1 MPHRPSAFGSSR
13 AGRRAFLGRGIA
25 VAAAGAVPRLAFGQG
40 KQVNVYN
47 WDTYIGETTLDDF
60 TAATGI
66 AVRYDLF
73 ASNEELFAKLRDG
86 RSDYDVIF
94 PSSNYVERM
103 IVAEMIVPLDHARL
117 PNIAN
122 VAERFRSPSFDPGL
136 VHSVPYFWG
145 TQGIGYRKSAADPA
159 PTKWAD
165 MLASDRFKGRIALLN
180 DADIVRAA
188 LKLLGYSLDTR
199 DERQIG
205 EAAAALIEAKPN
217 IKAFA
222 PDTGQDLLL
231 LGEVDLCMEWSGD
244 IQQVMAE
251 DDDLAYVVP
260 EEGALLWV
268 DTMCIA
274 KGAPHL
280 GSAHAFINFIL
291 EGEVHGKIAS
301 EIQYACPNWAAL
313 EHVPRADLE
322 NHAIYPNDAMLGRCE
337 FATYKGEEV
346 EGLYESALTRVLA
359 A

>member
-1 MPHRPSAFGSSR
+1 
-13 AGRRAFLGRGIA
+13 
-25 VAAAGAVPRLAFGQG
+25 
-40 KQVNVYN
+40 
-47 WDTYIGETTLDDF
+47 
-60 TAATGI
+60 
-66 AVRYDLF
+66 
-73 ASNEELFAKLRDG
+73 
-86 RSDYDVIF
+86 
-94 PSSNYVERM
+94 
-103 IVAEMIVPLDHARL
+103 
-117 PNIAN
+117 
-122 VAERFRSPSFDPGL
+122 
-136 VHSVPYFWG
+136 
-145 TQGIGYRKSAADPA
+145 
-159 PTKWAD
+159 
-165 MLASDRFKGRIALLN
+165 
-180 DADIVRAA
+180 
-188 LKLLGYSLDTR
+188 
-199 DERQIG
+199 
-205 EAAAALIEAKPN
+205 
-217 IKAFA
+217 
-222 PDTGQDLLL
+222 
-231 LGEVDLCMEWSGD
+231 MEWSGD

-301 EIQYACPNWAAL
+301 EIQYACPNRAAL